1 MGGDYNRRLG
11 WNWLWFLP
19 LCVAV
24 LIFVEGH
31 TVPYAWQLAKL
42 ARKRWTWGVF
52 FSPSA
57 YFCMGVISV
66 SIAWPLMGLALVS
79 NSVTSIKAVKPPGRY
94 IRVFVILFLIFMLP
108 VITDALLW
116 GSFPFTFDRNGIA
129 RLRMIPFIPW
139 PSGNFG
145 EY

>member
-1 MGGDYNRRLG
+1 MDGDYNRRL
-11 WNWLWFLP
+11 WRNWLWFLP
-19 LCVAV
+19 LCIAV
-24 LIFVEGH
+24 LFFVEGH
-31 TVPYAWQLAKL
+31 TVPLAWQLLKL
-42 ARKRWTWGVF
+42 GHRRWTWGAL

-57 YFCMGVISV
+57 YFCLGVIAASIFWPIQALTIV
-66 SIAWPLMGLALVS
+66 SSI
-79 NSVTSIKAVKPPGRY
+79 VTAVDPHNPRGRFV
-94 IRVFVILFLIFMLP
+94 RAFVIVFLIFLLP